1 MTVTCRPAASPPS
14 ASPPSVL
21 RRTPPRDSLGL
32 LPAPSHKALPNSQAP
47 GTWTGEGGGAA
58 PRSHCRPRAH
68 RGAGRGP
75 RRSGL
80 IRPVQTSKEAQ
91 RDCPAVQGPLAAR
104 RTAEVRPPLPGPHAL
119 HTWGPPTSDTAMP
132 GPHIR
137 TVGEPRGRPRC
148 PRDTGPT
155 QGNGTARAGARV
167 RQGARPSPRVRSATR
182 DSLAGVGGR
191 GGGALSC
198 LALLRKAGLQV
209 APGRADPGTF
219 RRRPPL
225 SPPGLPVRAA
235 WPGAVHLLL
244 SERSP
249 THAALPFVC
258 PGGGRHTPPPPGL
271 APEMATRPLDREAGQ
286 VHLTSLNSVSNAVAR
301 IDDTKKNHPKAG
313 KADGDRLGSH
323 WE

>member
-1 MTVTCRPAASPPS
+1 MTVPQCRAHSLPGA
-14 ASPPSVL
+14 
-21 RRTPPRDSLGL
+21 RRKCGPRSQGLTPCTPGVPPPRTRL
-32 LPAPSHKALPNSQAP
+32 
-47 GTWTGEGGGAA
+47 
-58 PRSHCRPRAH
+58 C
-68 RGAGRGP
+68 
-75 RRSGL
+75 
-80 IRPVQTSKEAQ
+80 
-91 RDCPAVQGPLAAR
+91 
-104 RTAEVRPPLPGPHAL
+104 PGPHV
-119 HTWGPPTSDTAMP
+119 
-132 GPHIR
+132 R

-167 RQGARPSPRVRSATR
+167 RQGARPSPRVRSAAR
-182 DSLAGVGGR
+182 DSLAGVRGR
-191 GGGALSC
+191 GGGRP
-198 LALLRKAGLQV
+198 LLPGPAEKGGPAG
-209 APGRADPGTF
+209 GSREADPGTF

-244 SERSP
+244 RERSP

-271 APEMATRPLDREAGQ
+271 APETATRPLDREAGQ

-313 KADGDRLGSH
+313 RADGDRLGSH

>member
-1 MTVTCRPAASPPS
+1 MTVTCRPAAPPPS

-58 PRSHCRPRAH
+58 PRSHCRPGAH

-80 IRPVQTSKEAQ
+80 IRPLQTSKEAQ

-132 GPHIR
+132 GPHVR

-167 RQGARPSPRVRSATR
+167 RQGARPSPRVRSAAR

-191 GGGALSC
+191 G
-198 LALLRKAGLQV
+198 AG
-209 APGRADPGTF
+209 
-219 RRRPPL
+219 
-225 SPPGLPVRAA
+225 
-235 WPGAVHLLL
+235 
-244 SERSP
+244 
-249 THAALPFVC
+249 
-258 PGGGRHTPPPPGL
+258 
-271 APEMATRPLDREAGQ
+271 RPLLPGPAEKGGPAGGSREGGPRD
-286 VHLTSLNSVSNAVAR
+286 L
-301 IDDTKKNHPKAG
+301 P
-313 KADGDRLGSH
+313 
-323 WE
+323 